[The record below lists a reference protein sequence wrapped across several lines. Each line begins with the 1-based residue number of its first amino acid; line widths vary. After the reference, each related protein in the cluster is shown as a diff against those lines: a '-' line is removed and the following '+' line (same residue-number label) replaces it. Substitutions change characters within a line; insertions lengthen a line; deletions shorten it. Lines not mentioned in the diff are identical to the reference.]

1 MKFTRAEHY
10 FPSLPLAAG
19 KGARAITTII
29 ITTGIKSI
37 PA

>member
-1 MKFTRAEHY
+1 MKSTRAEHY
-10 FPSLPLAAG
+10 FPYPSLAAG